1 MPKWWCVVLI
11 GSCEIAQQFS
21 PEMRAAS
28 GKTPL
33 FILVEQKIRL
43 LGFSSFGQA
52 TRFNLQHL
60 QVIEVHI
67 FLAGLKL
74 KLLSL
79 SCSITVQCRSKFIFK
94 VQSFLNVID
103 DKKKFYLNFRNT
115 YLHLCVNDN
124 EKNKQ
129 LYGIWMTSCRHCN
142 LLANN

>member
-52 TRFNLQHL
+52 TRFNLCDTL
-60 QVIEVHI
+60 PLGIIEVHI
-67 FLAGLKL
+67 LFG
-74 KLLSL
+74 
-79 SCSITVQCRSKFIFK
+79 RFK
-94 VQSFLNVID
+94 V
-103 DKKKFYLNFRNT
+103 
-115 YLHLCVNDN
+115 
-124 EKNKQ
+124 
-129 LYGIWMTSCRHCN
+129 
-142 LLANN
+142 